1 MRQYIARMCRTSHI
15 VLSIIIPIYRVE
27 QWLNRCVESV
37 LKQDCDDMEVI
48 LIDDGSPDNCPAMCD
63 KWAKLDKRIRVIHK
77 ANGGLSDARNVGID
91 AARGECI
98 TFVDS
103 DDFLAPNT
111 LGIVLD
117 EMPSY
122 CDIIEYPVIKFY
134 GSQKQERMAL
144 EQRIYTDM
152 KEYWLAGKAYTHAY
166 AWNKIYRR
174 RLFKDGRINFPTGR
188 VFEDVYILPL
198 LLKAATCVITTDKGL
213 YYYCANPNSITMTA
227 NGKALSQ
234 LLDGHLK
241 HCDVTAD
248 DEYYMHV
255 LNIQMDVYEQT
266 GDEPRLP
273 NFKIK
278 HLSRLKGKFKLKA
291 IVLNVLGVKRICR
304 LNKFIH
310 QVTRFRSRVI

>member
-1 MRQYIARMCRTSHI
+1 
-15 VLSIIIPIYRVE
+15 
-27 QWLNRCVESV
+27 
-37 LKQDCDDMEVI
+37 MEVI

-198 LLKAATCVITTDKGL
+198 LLKAATCVMTTDKGL
-213 YYYCANPNSITMTA
+213 YYYCANPKGITMTA

-266 GDEPRLP
+266 GDDPRLP

-291 IVLNVLGVKRICR
+291 IVLNLLGVKRICR
-304 LNKFIH
+304 LNKFMH